1 MDQGIIS
8 TFKAYFIR
16 WVFSSAI
23 DATTGGDSI
32 SLQEFWKSFN
42 IKHAIENI
50 SLSWEEVTPKWLNGC
65 WKKLLPEC
73 TIDFPGFETPVKNV
87 IEEIALIGK
96 DLGFEN
102 VDEENIQELLNSHSA
117 DMDDVSLIELEQQQA
132 LQEKYEDDC
141 EEVVKEIT
149 IKELEDLFQD
159 MEKVKRRLMDIDPDV
174 NRSMKVCRSL
184 DQLSCYRKIYFEKK
198 QNLFN

>member
-1 MDQGIIS
+1 M
-8 TFKAYFIR
+8 
-16 WVFSSAI
+16 
-23 DATTGGDSI
+23 
-32 SLQEFWKSFN
+32 
-42 IKHAIENI
+42 
-50 SLSWEEVTPKWLNGC
+50 NGC

-73 TIDFPGFETPVKNV
+73 TIDFPGFKTPVKNV

-184 DQLSCYRKIYFEKK
+184 EDQLSCYRKIYFEKK